1 MAVSERPRR
10 TAITVCPC
18 LVAGPRVGQ
27 AVYRLVPLPRRS
39 ATRPGVWTKSCRL
52 RDLGSTRRVWLSQ
65 RGLVAGPHERY
76 EQRVYNHPPAHPLSP
91 HPIPPSRPSS
101 RFVFCLSRLQIR
113 RVYAQESFPLWVES
127 SALDFT
133 ELGRYLAE
141 RKWRKKTEKHHT
153 LLAPPHTLPSPHLSS
168 PPLQTSPPSL
178 HPHPPLA
185 PSTYCHHCNRCH
197 HRPQPSPWPS
207 LQSLPSSTPAP
218 AQLTPAQPAHC
229 RPLPAP
235 GGGLAGGRRGG

>member
-1 MAVSERPRR
+1 M
-10 TAITVCPC
+10 
-18 LVAGPRVGQ
+18 GQ

-127 SALDFT
+127 LALDFT

-197 HRPQPSPWPS
+197 HRPQPSSPQPCPPTARARRTWRRRRSSRRYSGDLNCETKEGGEETPS
-207 LQSLPSSTPAP
+207 HRQAKYKNKMGNIKT
-218 AQLTPAQPAHC
+218 
-229 RPLPAP
+229 
-235 GGGLAGGRRGG
+235 